1 MSFRTCTIK
10 PSLKILMKSSCDSP
24 DKQLLRWIHSY
35 LVAGQTA
42 GPLKEERDFF
52 HMNRFADIAVMQSW
66 KHLGIVGFA
75 WFYVFGL
82 IFNYLFLFLSI
93 ISVHVFLLLTC
104 FTMAVPPL
112 AALILST
119 RPTKKQRQTRGKLM
133 ASFRDAK
140 PQLTQC
146 NTQCVMII
154 CLG

>member
-1 MSFRTCTIK
+1 MYNQTKSEN
-10 PSLKILMKSSCDSP
+10 SMKSSCDSP

-52 HMNRFADIAVMQSW
+52 HMNRFADIGVMQSW
-66 KHLGIVGFA
+66 KHLDIVGFA
-75 WFYVFGL
+75 WFSVYFL
-82 IFNYLFLFLSI
+82 IFIYLSFFLSI

-104 FTMAVPPL
+104 FSMAVPSL
-112 AALILST
+112 AALIFYT

-133 ASFRDAK
+133 ASFRDAN